1 MVRDNRGGTIV
12 RTAVRVM
19 TTGLIIV
26 FAAMLAYGWWVTKPL
41 FDAHLEASPFAQV
54 AIAPA
59 DEALT
64 LARGTDGRIFVVL
77 ASTVEGVTA
86 IDVSSESADRFADVI
101 SAYNLLGAEKLLT
114 LARQGEAQVLA
125 WADLGVPV
133 DAHFPHIAAGTN
145 YRAHA
150 EEVGLDGE
158 PFLFPKLSDATAWN
172 APVRGAIRLD
182 HEVELCAVPLSHATA
197 AEPAT
202 LGYLLCGDYTDRW
215 QLVSSIDL
223 DRPMGLTG
231 FPAGK
236 GGSTRMP
243 VGALFVIPGNANFY
257 RSMDLK
263 LYVNGQLR
271 QQSLAG
277 QMIWSPQE
285 IIERALAS
293 CNADYEFGDATLKLT
308 PCQHIPARTVLLT
321 GTPEGVMFHLATLV
335 NPFAYLREGDEV
347 VSVSTHLG
355 VLQNTVR

>member
-1 MVRDNRGGTIV
+1 M

-19 TTGLIIV
+19 TTGLIIA

-41 FDAHLEASPFAQV
+41 FDAELVESPFEHV
-54 AIAPA
+54 AIARP

-64 LARGTDGRIFVVL
+64 LARGTDGRIFVVVD
-77 ASTVEGVTA
+77 STVAGVTG
-86 IDVSSESADRFADVI
+86 IDVSSNSADQFADVI
-101 SAYNLLGAEKLLT
+101 SAYNELGAERLASI
-114 LARQGEAQVLA
+114 ARQGTTETLA
-125 WADLGVPV
+125 WDDLGIPV
-133 DAHFPHIAAGTN
+133 DARFPHIAAGTN

-158 PFLFPKLSDATAWN
+158 PFLFPKLSDATPWN

-182 HEVELCAVPLSHATA
+182 HEVELCAVPLAHATV

-215 QLVSSIDL
+215 QLVSNIDL

-243 VGALFVIPGNANFY
+243 VGALFVIPAHADFY

-263 LYVNGQLR
+263 LYVNGRLR
-271 QQSLAG
+271 QQSVAG
-277 QMIWSPQE
+277 QMIWSPQD
-285 IIERALAS
+285 IIARALES
-293 CNADYEFGDATLKLT
+293 CDAEYEFGDASLKLT

-321 GTPEGVMFHLATLV
+321 GTPEGVMFHLVTLA

-347 VSVSTHLG
+347 VSISTHLG
-355 VLQNTVR
+355 VLHNTVR